1 MRSYVKYI
9 GVIDKVEK
17 KHFVEFNS
25 GVNVITGRSSTGKS
39 AILEIFDY
47 CFGSREF
54 TIPSGVITKSA
65 KIYFMVLAVN
75 ETFLIIGRSPDSKKI
90 FLKEETT
97 LPDITDISLKFFETK
112 YYSSDFNVELGHYF
126 GLDIKDVE
134 EDLES
139 LVYRTKRKGRPSIRN
154 TVPFILQHQNLI
166 ANKHS
171 LFYRFDQKEKRE
183 QTIDQFKIFS
193 GFVTQEYYIL
203 KQKVTEKEKELK
215 KLNNQKAALDTQKNF
230 NISRVK
236 DLLDEYEVI
245 TGNKLIEDDPYLIV
259 INPGSYLDK
268 LDDVEI
274 KADYDSDKSIIE
286 LKEQKEI
293 YYKLNSQ
300 KRSLSTKL
308 NDISQSIDYV
318 NKYKEDLN
326 HVINEGD
333 AKIYLSNCPFCNSS
347 HENIYE
353 EANELE
359 EAIDWLNSELKKS
372 PYLLDSFESDK
383 KEKENELNIINY
395 EINEV
400 KSRIVKLNEITEKLK
415 INKGLEIQAQKI
427 KLKIENILETLELE
441 NNKSLQLSID
451 RTSKELTDLR
461 KKIKADF
468 NVERKLKDAEKYIN
482 DTMKTLGDCF
492 EFEESYKP
500 INLRFSLES
509 FDLWHEGKD
518 EEIYLRSM
526 GSGANW
532 LSSHITLFLS
542 IQRYFASIKESKIP
556 TILFIDQ
563 PSQVYFPTE
572 IKDNDSEFDAKK
584 LKEKEGDLDNLDDDI
599 VSVTN
604 LFNQLVKYVEDTL
617 LETGIEPQIIVTD
630 HADHLKLN
638 NVEWESLVNGRR
650 WRKRG
655 FIDPIPSLD

>member
-97 LPDITDISLKFFETK
+97 LPDITDINLNFFETK

-203 KQKVTEKEKELK
+203 KQKITEKEKELK
-215 KLNNQKAALDTQKNF
+215 KLNNQKAALDTQRNF
-230 NISRVK
+230 NKSRVK

-383 KEKENELNIINY
+383 KEKEKELNIINY

-415 INKGLEIQAQKI
+415 VNKGLEIQAQKI
-427 KLKIENILETLELE
+427 KLKIENILEILELE

-451 RTSKELTDLR
+451 RTSKELTELR

-482 DTMKTLGDCF
+482 ETMKTLGDCF

-518 EEIYLRSM
+518 EKIYLRSM